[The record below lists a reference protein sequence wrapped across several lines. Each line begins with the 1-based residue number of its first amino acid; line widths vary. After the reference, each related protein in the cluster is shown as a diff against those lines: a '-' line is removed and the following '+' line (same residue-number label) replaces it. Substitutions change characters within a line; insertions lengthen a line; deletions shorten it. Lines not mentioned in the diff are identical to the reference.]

1 MQSLNN
7 LFVDDADFV
16 KNNSRNWLK
25 GVLREGEAVIVFT
38 KSDGTERT
46 MKCTLSETKIPQEFA
61 PKGANRAKN
70 DETLA
75 VFDLENQGWRS
86 FRWDSVKSV
95 NFSLGES

>member
-1 MQSLNN
+1 MQEPKN

-46 MKCTLSETKIPQEFA
+46 MKCTLSEAKIPAEFA
-61 PKGANRAKN
+61 PKGSDRAKT

-75 VFDLENQGWRS
+75 VFDLESQGWRS

-95 NFSLGES
+95 NFSIGES

>member
-25 GVLREGEAVIVFT
+25 GVLREGEAIIVFT
-38 KSDGTERT
+38 KSDGIERT
-46 MKCTLSETKIPQEFA
+46 MKCTLSETKIPAEFA
-61 PKGANRAKN
+61 PKGSDRAKN

-95 NFSLGES
+95 NFSIGES